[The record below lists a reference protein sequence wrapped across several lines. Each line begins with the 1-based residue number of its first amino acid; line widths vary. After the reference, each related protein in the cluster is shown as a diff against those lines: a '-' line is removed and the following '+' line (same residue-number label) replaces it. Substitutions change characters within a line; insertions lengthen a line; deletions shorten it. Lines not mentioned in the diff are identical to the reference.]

1 MKVSLKSICINNET
15 NYSVIPTLLR
25 VTKELIIFEKHSKV
39 CERNFTQNE
48 VEVTEEICP
57 SFAPQ
62 NGLFLNKVNEIDK
75 SSECSNL
82 SAVKEN
88 QSELIF
94 NDGDI
99 ASRKIIRYCL

>member
-1 MKVSLKSICINNET
+1 M
-15 NYSVIPTLLR
+15 IPTVLR

-62 NGLFLNKVNEIDK
+62 NELFLNKVNEIDK

-88 QSELIF
+88 QLELIF